1 MAELEPL
8 IRLRKHRVDEKQKI
22 LSNLFRD
29 YERLEEEKQ
38 KLEASLVHELKVAEE
53 SGEPETINYYIRYAK
68 DVRRRMG
75 DIEKGQHMLNMRI
88 ALAQDEVREAFSEMK
103 KVEIIHERR
112 EEEERK
118 ELLRKEGQVF
128 DEQTLQRYTTE
139 LQGNTEN

>member
-38 KLEASLVHELKVAEE
+38 KLETSLEKEYQIAQE
-53 SGEPETINYYIRYAK
+53 SGEPETVNYYMRYAK
-68 DVRRRMG
+68 DVRERIEN
-75 DIEKGQHMLNMRI
+75 IEKGQKLLNTRI

-118 ELLRKEGQVF
+118 EILKKEADIQ
-128 DEQTLQRYTTE
+128 DEQTLQRYTAE
-139 LQGNTEN
+139 LQSGESE